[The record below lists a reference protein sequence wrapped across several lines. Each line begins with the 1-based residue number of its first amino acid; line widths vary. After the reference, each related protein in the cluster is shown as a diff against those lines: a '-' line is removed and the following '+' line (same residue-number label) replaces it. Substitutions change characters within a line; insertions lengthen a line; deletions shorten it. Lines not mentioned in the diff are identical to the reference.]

1 MTNDSTRFLLA
12 DGDRAAVDARL
23 GAWDAAR
30 FAERLWRKDP
40 TLWSEKPLP
49 ELIDRLGWLALPETM
64 EGALDDLERFAA
76 EARAEGIRHVALLG
90 MGGSSL
96 APEVFQRVLGNAA
109 GFPALSVIDST
120 HPDAVRDALAA
131 IDARRALFVV
141 SSKSGTTLE
150 TLSFFRAAWAAL
162 GREGGGEGESAG
174 AAPGRRVV
182 AITDPGTPL
191 AALAAERGFRRVFA
205 GPHDVGGR
213 YSALS
218 VFGLVPAALIG
229 ADVRGLLARARA
241 MAAAC
246 GGAAAAADNPGLAL
260 GAALGELALRGRD
273 KVTFL
278 TSPAVDAFP
287 AWLEQLI
294 AESLG
299 KDGKGIVPV
308 ADEPPAPTEAY
319 SRDRVFVAIWLGGEG
334 ARDLDDRV
342 ALLAAAGH
350 PVITTR
356 LTEPVDLG
364 AEIVRWEIAVAA
376 AGAALGVHPFDQPDV
391 ERAKALAR
399 SAMTEGAAGAKSA
412 GAGADADVER
422 PVSAADHAA
431 LHAAIG
437 AWIARARPGDYV
449 ALHAYVAP
457 TIETRRALD
466 RVRAALLERARLA
479 TTLGFG
485 PRFLHSTG
493 QLHKGGPNAGLFLQ
507 IVDEPREDFAV
518 PEADFTFGA
527 LVRAQA
533 TGDFRAL
540 REGGR
545 RVLRVSV
552 GGDAPRGLAILE
564 EAIRSA

>member
-23 GAWDAAR
+23 RAWREAR

-40 TLWSEKPLP
+40 TLWSERPLP
-49 ELIDRLGWLALPETM
+49 EISDRLGWLALPESM
-64 EGALDDLERFAA
+64 AAAVDDLERFAA
-76 EARAEGIRHVALLG
+76 DVRAEGIRHVALLG

-96 APEVFQRVLGNAA
+96 APEVFQRVLGSAA
-109 GFPALSVIDST
+109 GFPVLSLIDST
-120 HPDAVRDALAA
+120 HPDAVREALAA
-131 IDARRALFVV
+131 IDARRALFIV

-150 TLSFFRAAWAAL
+150 TLAFFRAAWAAL
-162 GREGGGEGESAG
+162 ARAGGSAG
-174 AAPGRRVV
+174 AAPGRRMV

-205 GPHDVGGR
+205 GPPDVGGR

-246 GGAAAAADNPGLAL
+246 GGAAAAADNPGLEL

-278 TSPAVDAFP
+278 TSPAVDSFP

-308 ADEPPAPTEAY
+308 ADEPPALPAAY

-356 LTEPVDLG
+356 LSEPIDIG

-391 ERAKALAR
+391 ELAKALAR
-399 SAMTEGAAGAKSA
+399 SAMKEGAKD
-412 GAGADADVER
+412 AGADADAES
-422 PVSAADHAA
+422 PVSATNPVA
-431 LHAAIG
+431 LREAIG
-437 AWIARARPGDYV
+437 AWIARARAGDYV
-449 ALHAYVAP
+449 ALHAYLAP

-466 RVRAALLERARLA
+466 RVRAALLGRARLA

-493 QLHKGGPNAGLFLQ
+493 QLHKGGPNTGLFLQ
-507 IVDEPREDFAV
+507 VVDEPREDLSV
-518 PEADFTFGA
+518 PESDFSFGSF
-527 LVRAQA
+527 VRAQA
-533 TGDFRAL
+533 IGDFRAL
-540 REGGR
+540 RERGR

-552 GGDAPRGLAILE
+552 GGDAARGLARLE
-564 EAIRSA
+564 ESIR

>member
-1 MTNDSTRFLLA
+1 VTGGETRFLLPP
-12 DGDRAAVDARL
+12 GERAAVDARL
-23 GAWDAAR
+23 RAWDAAR
-30 FAERLWRKDP
+30 FAARLWERDA
-40 TLWSEKPLP
+40 TLWSERPLP
-49 ELIDRLGWLALPETM
+49 ERDDRLGWLALPSSM
-64 EGALDDLERFAA
+64 EAAAEDLERFAA
-76 EARAEGIRHVALLG
+76 DARAEGVRHVALLG

-96 APEVFQRVLGNAA
+96 APEVFQRALGNAA
-109 GFPALSVIDST
+109 GWPALSVIDTT
-120 HPDAVRDALAA
+120 HPDAVRDALAS

-150 TLSFFRAAWAAL
+150 TLSLFRAAWSAL
-162 GREGGGEGESAG
+162 ERAGGDAP
-174 AAPGRRVV
+174 PGRRVA

-205 GPHDVGGR
+205 GPPDVGGR

-218 VFGLVPAALIG
+218 VFGLLPAALTG
-229 ADVRGLLARARA
+229 ADVRGMLARARA

-246 GGAAAAADNPGLAL
+246 GGAAGPAADNPGLAL
-260 GAALGELALRGRD
+260 GAALAESALRGRD

-278 TSPAVDAFP
+278 TSPAVGAFP
-287 AWLEQLI
+287 AWLEQLV

-308 ADEPPAPTEAY
+308 ADEPAAPPAAY
-319 SRDRVFVAIWLGGEG
+319 SGDRVFVAIWLGGEG

-350 PVITTR
+350 PVVTMR
-356 LTEPVDLG
+356 LSEPRDLG

-399 SAMTEGAAGAKSA
+399 SAMSEGRTPGGAA
-412 GAGADADVER
+412 DER
-422 PVSAADHAA
+422 PVDAADRAA
-431 LHAAIG
+431 LAA
-437 AWIARARPGDYV
+437 AARAWLASARAGDYV
-449 ALHAYVAP
+449 AIPAFLAP
-457 TIETRRALD
+457 SIETRRALGGL
-466 RVRAALLERARLA
+466 RAALLARTRLA

-493 QLHKGGPNAGLFLQ
+493 QLHKGGANSGLFLQ
-507 IVDEPREDFAV
+507 IVDEPRAEMPV
-518 PEADFTFGA
+518 PETDFTFGA

-533 TGDFRAL
+533 VGDARAL
-540 REGGR
+540 RERGR
-545 RVLRVSV
+545 RLLRASV
-552 GGDAPRGLAILE
+552 GADAARGLALLE